1 MKKYMEAIEQ
11 TEYRDNESQVLYTTQ
26 TIYILSYRT
35 ENDTSSANQT
45 TFSKINKISENKT
58 V

>member
-1 MKKYMEAIEQ
+1 MRSYEEVYRGDIEIM
-11 TEYRDNESQVLYTTQ
+11 SQVLCTTK
-26 TIYILSYRT
+26 TINILSYRT

-45 TFSKINKISENKT
+45 TFSKINKIT

>member
-11 TEYRDNESQVLYTTQ
+11 TEYRDNESSALYNKDNLH
-26 TIYILSYRT
+26 IELSYR
-35 ENDTSSANQT
+35 NDTSSANQT
-45 TFSKINKISENKT
+45 TFSKINKISKNKT

>member
-11 TEYRDNESQVLYTTQ
+11 TEYRDNESSALYNKDNLH
-26 TIYILSYRT
+26 IELSYR
-35 ENDTSSANQT
+35 NDTSSANQT
-45 TFSKINKISENKT
+45 TFSKINKTSENKT